1 MQSTSFKTRED
12 QNKLNI
18 ILLMVYK
25 ISVWNS
31 ILVVLCNISN
41 YRKQFLMELLF
52 LTESESLCFGT
63 LCDPMDYTVHGIL
76 QAKIQKW
83 VAFPFSRGSSQ
94 PRTPSLQVNSLLAE
108 PQGSPKIL
116 EWVAYPFSRGSS
128 WPRNRTRVS
137 CIAGGLFTNW
147 AMREALFNWIGI

>member
-18 ILLMVYK
+18 LLLMVCK

-41 YRKQFLMELLF
+41 CRKQFLMELLF

-83 VAFPFSRGSSQ
+83 VPFSFSRGSSQ
-94 PRTPSLQVNSLLAE
+94 PRTPSLQVSSLLAE
-108 PQGSPKIL
+108 PQGKSKNTGVGSLSLLQGIFLTQESDQGFLHCRRILYQLSYEGSP
-116 EWVAYPFSRGSS
+116 F
-128 WPRNRTRVS
+128 
-137 CIAGGLFTNW
+137 
-147 AMREALFNWIGI
+147 